1 MAGLRGKA
9 LVAYLVVCVFWG
21 STYLAIRVGVGVL
34 PPFLFAGLRFLI
46 AGLLLLT
53 VVLALGDT
61 LPKRLVDWRTQAIV
75 GVLLLA
81 GGNAFV
87 VWAEQYTAS
96 GVASIFVVT
105 VALWMAF
112 FDAIIP
118 GGSGDLNWRVVT
130 GLLLGFLGTALLV
143 GASPA
148 EILRADLRGP
158 IALTCASASWSLGS
172 VYSKRHRTETSPYV
186 GAAIQM
192 IAGGAA
198 IALVGTLLGEWH
210 RWHLT
215 PRGAGALAYLV
226 VVGSILGYSAYTYA
240 LRHASP
246 TIVGTY
252 AYVNPVIAVLLGW
265 LILHEPVTA
274 RTFLAMAL
282 ILGAV
287 VWIQFSHKIGR
298 TAGQSD
304 GRRRRRG
311 RSVRRPPSMRSVNL
325 AEKFRQFNEHWSP
338 KIVGEVNDSYV
349 KLVKVKGEFVW
360 HHHELEDE
368 LFLVVKGRLLLKFR
382 DRDVWVGEGE
392 FVIVPRGV
400 EHLPVASEEAHVL
413 LLEPKTTLN
422 TGNVRNERTI
432 SELDR
437 I

>member
-9 LVAYLVVCVFWG
+9 LIAYLVVCVFWG

-34 PPFLFAGLRFLI
+34 PPFLFAGVRFLI
-46 AGLLLLT
+46 AGVLVLAAA
-53 VVLALGDT
+53 LALGDR
-61 LPKRLVDWRTQAIV
+61 LPRRAVDWRTQAIV

-96 GVASIFVVT
+96 GIASIFVVT

-118 GGSGDLNWRVVT
+118 GGAGDLNWRVVA

-172 VYSKRHRTETSPYV
+172 VYGKRHRTETSPYV
-186 GAAIQM
+186 GAALQM

-198 IALVGTLLGEWH
+198 VALMGTVLGEWG

-215 PRGAGALAYLV
+215 AKGAGALAYLV
-226 VVGSILGYSAYTYA
+226 VFGSILGYSAYTYA

-265 LILHEPVTA
+265 LILREPVTA
-274 RTFLAMAL
+274 RTFFAMLL
-282 ILGAV
+282 IVGAV
-287 VWIQFSHKIGR
+287 IWIQFSHKLAR
-298 TAGQSD
+298 AQVAAAAPATPPVRQTAS
-304 GRRRRRG
+304 
-311 RSVRRPPSMRSVNL
+311 
-325 AEKFRQFNEHWSP
+325 
-338 KIVGEVNDSYV
+338 
-349 KLVKVKGEFVW
+349 
-360 HHHELEDE
+360 
-368 LFLVVKGRLLLKFR
+368 
-382 DRDVWVGEGE
+382 
-392 FVIVPRGV
+392 
-400 EHLPVASEEAHVL
+400 
-413 LLEPKTTLN
+413 
-422 TGNVRNERTI
+422 
-432 SELDR
+432 
-437 I
+437 

>member
-1 MAGLRGKA
+1 MAGLRGRA
-9 LVAYLVVCVFWG
+9 LVAYLVVCVVWG

-34 PPFLFAGLRFLI
+34 PPFLFAGLRFFI
-46 AGLLLLT
+46 AGLVLLT
-53 VVLALGDT
+53 AALALGDT
-61 LPKRLVDWRTQAIV
+61 LPKRLGDWRTQAIV
-75 GVLLLA
+75 GVLLLS

-96 GVASIFVVT
+96 GIASIFVVT

-130 GLLLGFLGTALLV
+130 GLLLGFVGTALLV

-148 EILRADLRGP
+148 EIMHADLRGP
-158 IALTCASASWSLGS
+158 IALTWASASWSLGS

-198 IALVGTLLGEWH
+198 IALVGTLLGEWS
-210 RWHLT
+210 RWHVT
-215 PRGAGALAYLV
+215 PRGAGAMAYLV
-226 VVGSILGYSAYTYA
+226 VFGSILGYSAYTYA

-265 LILHEPVTA
+265 LILAEPVTA

-298 TAGQSD
+298 SGGRAD
-304 GRRRRRG
+304 GRTEG
-311 RSVRRPPSMRSVNL
+311 PASAAPSAGPPVS
-325 AEKFRQFNEHWSP
+325 Q
-338 KIVGEVNDSYV
+338 
-349 KLVKVKGEFVW
+349 
-360 HHHELEDE
+360 
-368 LFLVVKGRLLLKFR
+368 
-382 DRDVWVGEGE
+382 
-392 FVIVPRGV
+392 
-400 EHLPVASEEAHVL
+400 
-413 LLEPKTTLN
+413 TT
-422 TGNVRNERTI
+422 T
-432 SELDR
+432 
-437 I
+437 